1 MIDSAALPYTVVN
14 AGVSGETSSAMVRR
28 LDWLLRQPFEVIV
41 IETGANDGLR
51 GISVDAMR
59 DNIQHA
65 IGRIR
70 EARPDARIVLVQM
83 EALPNMGRAY
93 TQQFRGAFPKLAKDN
108 QVVLLP
114 FLLDGVAGRAELN
127 QADGIHPNYDGE
139 RIVARNVWKGLRPIL
154 Q

>member
-1 MIDSAALPYTVVN
+1 
-14 AGVSGETSSAMVRR
+14 
-28 LDWLLRQPFEVIV
+28 
-41 IETGANDGLR
+41 
-51 GISVDAMR
+51 MR

-83 EALPNMGRAY
+83 EALPNMGRVY
-93 TQQFRGAFPKLAKDN
+93 TQQFRNAFPTLAKDN
-108 QVVLLP
+108 HVVLLP
-114 FLLDGVAGRAELN
+114 FLLDGVAGRGELN
-127 QADGIHPNYDGE
+127 QADGIHPNYAGE